1 MKGMNK
7 IKRGKNFRG
16 VISYALAPAPHHKTT
31 PVVIGGN
38 LVGIT
43 VDELIAE
50 FANTQK
56 LREDVTKPVWHNSLR
71 LPVGESLTNQQWKN
85 IADDY
90 MKRMGFCDTHLR
102 CYVLHNDEAGQHI
115 HIIASRINVLV
126 DGQLYLGKNE
136 NLVSTRLI
144 QDLERDHQLTR
155 TIGPSPAI
163 QPKKQSKLTRNE
175 KMMQDRTGEK
185 PSRKV
190 IQEAIDAILTFF
202 DTITIEDFINE
213 LQKQNISATANIAST
228 GKMNGFSFEHQGVA
242 FKASQLGKAYSWS
255 NMSKRITVTQP
266 IEAVATESI
275 ADNENV
281 SNPIEVPPTATPTP
295 LTANSREHIR
305 SRWLQWIPYLEEL
318 IANLKAVGSTILNPL
333 KRNVIYAAIRTDN
346 SETPK
351 ISEVNF
357 QNPEIKNVFKRA
369 KRASFQWVKIIP

>member
-7 IKRGKNFRG
+7 IIRGKNFRG
-16 VISYALAPAPHHKTT
+16 VISYALAPAPHHST
-31 PVVIGGN
+31 PPAVIGGN
-38 LVGIT
+38 LLGIS
-43 VDELIAE
+43 VEELTKE
-50 FANTQK
+50 FAGTQL
-56 LREDVTKPVWHNSLR
+56 LRKDVEKPVWHNSLR
-71 LPVGESLTNQQWKN
+71 LPKGQTLTKKGWMEV
-85 IADDY
+85 ADDY
-90 MKRMGFCDTHLR
+90 MKRMGFSDTHLR
-102 CYVLHNDEAGQHI
+102 CYVLHDDENGQHI

-126 DGQLYLGKNE
+126 GGQLYLGKNE
-136 NLVSTRLI
+136 NLDSTRII

-155 TIGPSPAI
+155 TKGSSPAN
-163 QPKKQSKLTRNE
+163 PPTKQRKLTRNE
-175 KMMQDRTGEK
+175 EMMQDRTGEK

-281 SNPIEVPPTATPTP
+281 SNPIEVPPTATP

-305 SRWLQWIPYLEEL
+305 SRWLQWIPYLDEL
-318 IANLKAVGSTILNPL
+318 IASLKAVGSTILNPL
-333 KRNVIYAAIRTDN
+333 KRNVIYDSIRTGN
-346 SETPK
+346 PEASE
-351 ISEVNF
+351 ISEVSIQSSAF
-357 QNPEIKNVFKRA
+357 KNVFKR
-369 KRASFQWVKIIP
+369 P

>member
-16 VISYALAPAPHHKTT
+16 VISYALAPAPHHMTAPT
-31 PVVIGGN
+31 VIGGN
-38 LVGIT
+38 LIGIT
-43 VDELIAE
+43 VDELTAE
-50 FANTQK
+50 FVKTQK

-71 LPVGESLTNQQWKN
+71 LPVGESLTTQQWRN

-90 MKRMGFCDTHLR
+90 MRLMGFCDTHLR
-102 CYVLHNDEAGQHI
+102 CYVLHDDEAGQHI

-136 NLVSTRLI
+136 NLVSTRII

-155 TIGPSPAI
+155 TKGPSNAKP
-163 QPKKQSKLTRNE
+163 PKKQSKLTRNE

-185 PSRKV
+185 PSKKV

-202 DTITIEDFINE
+202 DTITIEDFIHE
-213 LQKQNISATANIAST
+213 LQKQNISATANISST

-255 NMSKRITVTQP
+255 NMSNRITVTQL
-266 IEAVATESI
+266 IEAVAPESI
-275 ADNENV
+275 ADNEKV
-281 SNPIEVPPTATPTP
+281 SNPIEVPPTATP
-295 LTANSREHIR
+295 LTANTREHIR
-305 SRWLQWIPYLEEL
+305 SRWLQWIPYLDEL
-318 IANLKAVGSTILNPL
+318 VASLKAVGSTILNPL
-333 KRNVIYAAIRTDN
+333 KINVIYAAIRTN
-346 SETPK
+346 NPETPE

-357 QNPEIKNVFKRA
+357 QISALKNVFKR
-369 KRASFQWVKIIP
+369 P

>member
-16 VISYALAPAPHHKTT
+16 VISYALAPAPHHMTA

-43 VDELIAE
+43 IDELTAE
-50 FANTQK
+50 FVKTQK
-56 LREDVTKPVWHNSLR
+56 LKEDVTKPVWHNSLR
-71 LPVGESLTNQQWKN
+71 LPVGESLTKEQWSN

-102 CYVLHNDEAGQHI
+102 CYVLHDDEAGQHI

-136 NLVSTRLI
+136 NLVSTRII

-155 TIGPSPAI
+155 TKGPSPAK
-163 QPKKQSKLTRNE
+163 PPMKQRKLTRNE
-175 KMMQDRTGEK
+175 KMMQDRTGKK
-185 PSRKV
+185 PSKEV

-202 DTITIEDFINE
+202 DTITIEDFIYE

-228 GKMNGFSFEHQGVA
+228 GRMNGFSFEHQGVA

-255 NMSKRITVTQP
+255 NMSKQITVTQP
-266 IEAVATESI
+266 IEAVTPESLS
-275 ADNENV
+275 DKENV
-281 SNPIEVPPTATPTP
+281 LNPIEVHPTVPS
-295 LTANSREHIR
+295 LTTNPREHIR

-318 IANLKAVGSTILNPL
+318 VASLRAVGSTILNPL
-333 KRNVIYAAIRTDN
+333 KRNVIIAVIRTSN
-346 SETPK
+346 SEEPE

-357 QNPEIKNVFKRA
+357 KSSALKNVFKR
-369 KRASFQWVKIIP
+369 P

>member
-16 VISYALAPAPHHKTT
+16 VISYALAPAPHHKTA
-31 PVVIGGN
+31 PLVIGGN

-43 VDELIAE
+43 IDELTAE
-50 FANTQK
+50 LSQTQK
-56 LREDVTKPVWHNSLR
+56 LREDVEKPVWHNSLR
-71 LPVGESLTNQQWKN
+71 LPKSDSLPNEQWRN

-136 NLVSTRLI
+136 NLVSTRII
-144 QDLERDHQLTR
+144 QELERDHQLTR
-155 TIGPSPAI
+155 TKGPSPAK
-163 QPKKQSKLTRNE
+163 QPKKQCKLTRNE

-202 DTITIEDFINE
+202 DTITIEDFIYE

-255 NMSKRITVTQP
+255 NMSKRITVTEP
-266 IEAVATESI
+266 IEAVAPESI

-295 LTANSREHIR
+295 LTANTREHIR
-305 SRWLQWIPYLEEL
+305 SRWLQWIPYLDEL
-318 IANLKAVGSTILNPL
+318 VASLKAVSSTILTPL
-333 KRNVIYAAIRTDN
+333 KSNVIYTAIRTGN

-351 ISEVNF
+351 FPVVNS
-357 QNPEIKNVFKRA
+357 QDSARKPQFK
-369 KRASFQWVKIIP
+369 PL

>member
-7 IKRGKNFRG
+7 IKRGKHFRG
-16 VISYALAPAPHHKTT
+16 VISYALAPAPHHMTA
-31 PVVIGGN
+31 PMVIGGN

-43 VDELIAE
+43 LDELTAE
-50 FANTQK
+50 FVKTQR
-56 LREDVTKPVWHNSLR
+56 LREHVTKPVWHNSLR
-71 LPVGESLTNQQWKN
+71 LPVGESLTKEQWRN

-102 CYVLHNDEAGQHI
+102 CYVLHDDEAGQHI

-136 NLVSTRLI
+136 NLISTRVI
-144 QDLERDHQLTR
+144 QDLEQDHKLTR
-155 TIGPSPAI
+155 TKGPSPTKPS
-163 QPKKQSKLTRNE
+163 QKQKKLTHNE

-185 PSRKV
+185 PSKKV
-190 IQEAIDAILTFF
+190 IQEAVDAILTFF
-202 DTITIEDFINE
+202 PTITIEDFIYE

-266 IEAVATESI
+266 IEAVAPESI
-275 ADNENV
+275 ADKENV
-281 SNPIEVPPTATPTP
+281 SKPIEVHPTVTP

-318 IANLKAVGSTILNPL
+318 VASLKAVGSTILNPL
-333 KRNVIYAAIRTDN
+333 KRDAIYESIRT
-346 SETPK
+346 SKPETLEV
-351 ISEVNF
+351 SEVNF
-357 QNPEIKNVFKRA
+357 QSSALKNVFKRPY
-369 KRASFQWVKIIP
+369 RSSFQ

>member
-1 MKGMNK
+1 MNK

-16 VISYALAPAPHHKTT
+16 VISYALAPAPHHMTT
-31 PVVIGGN
+31 PMVIGGN

-43 VDELIAE
+43 VDELTAE
-50 FANTQK
+50 FVKTQK

-71 LPVGESLTNQQWKN
+71 LPVGESLTNPQWRN

-90 MKRMGFCDTHLR
+90 MRRMGFCETHLR
-102 CYVLHNDEAGQHI
+102 CYVLHDDEAGQHI

-126 DGQLYLGKNE
+126 DGQVYLGKNE
-136 NLVSTRLI
+136 NLVSTRII

-155 TIGPSPAI
+155 TKGPSPAKSS
-163 QPKKQSKLTRNE
+163 KKQRKLTRNE
-175 KMMQDRTGEK
+175 EMMQNRTGEK
-185 PSRKV
+185 PSKKV
-190 IQEAIDAILTFF
+190 IQEAVDAILTFF
-202 DTITIEDFINE
+202 PTITIEDFIYE

-228 GKMNGFSFEHQGVA
+228 GKMNGFSFEYCGIA

-266 IEAVATESI
+266 IGAVVPESI

-281 SNPIEVPPTATPTP
+281 SNPIEVHPTVTP

-318 IANLKAVGSTILNPL
+318 VASLKAVGSTILNPL
-333 KRNVIYAAIRTDN
+333 KRNVIYTAIRTGN

-357 QNPEIKNVFKRA
+357 QSSAIKKAFKRL
-369 KRASFQWVKIIP
+369 

>member
-7 IKRGKNFRG
+7 IKSGKNFRG
-16 VISYALAPAPHHKTT
+16 VISYALAPASHHMTT
-31 PVVIGGN
+31 PMVIGGN

-43 VDELIAE
+43 VDELTAE
-50 FANTQK
+50 FVKTQK

-136 NLVSTRLI
+136 NLVSTRII

-155 TIGPSPAI
+155 TTGPSRATP
-163 QPKKQSKLTRNE
+163 QQKQRKLTRNE
-175 KMMQDRTGEK
+175 TMMQNRTGEK
-185 PSRKV
+185 ASKKV
-190 IQEAIDAILTFF
+190 IQEAIDAVLVFF
-202 DTITIEDFINE
+202 NEITIEEFTDE

-266 IEAVATESI
+266 LEAVATESI

-295 LTANSREHIR
+295 LTANFKEHIR
-305 SRWLQWIPYLEEL
+305 SRWLQWIPYLDEL
-318 IANLKAVGSTILNPL
+318 VASLKAVSSTILNPL
-333 KRNVIYAAIRTDN
+333 KSNVIYTAIRTGN
-346 SETPK
+346 SEAPK
-351 ISEVNF
+351 ISEVNS
-357 QNPEIKNVFKRA
+357 QDSARKPQFK
-369 KRASFQWVKIIP
+369 PL

>member
-115 HIIASRINVLV
+115 HLIASRINVLV

-136 NLVSTRLI
+136 NLISTRVI
-144 QDLERDHQLTR
+144 QDLEQDHKLTR
-155 TIGPSPAI
+155 TKGPSPAK
-163 QPKKQSKLTRNE
+163 PRKKQRKLTRNE
-175 KMMQDRTGEK
+175 KMMQDRIGEK

-190 IQEAIDAILTFF
+190 IQEAIDAILIFF

-266 IEAVATESI
+266 IEAVAPESI

-281 SNPIEVPPTATPTP
+281 SNPIEVPPTAIPTP
-295 LTANSREHIR
+295 LTANSIEHIR

-318 IANLKAVGSTILNPL
+318 VASLKAVGSTILNPL
-333 KRNVIYAAIRTDN
+333 KRNFILTVIRTSN
-346 SETPK
+346 SEALE
-351 ISEVNF
+351 ISEVNS
-357 QNPEIKNVFKRA
+357 QDSARKPQFK
-369 KRASFQWVKIIP
+369 PL